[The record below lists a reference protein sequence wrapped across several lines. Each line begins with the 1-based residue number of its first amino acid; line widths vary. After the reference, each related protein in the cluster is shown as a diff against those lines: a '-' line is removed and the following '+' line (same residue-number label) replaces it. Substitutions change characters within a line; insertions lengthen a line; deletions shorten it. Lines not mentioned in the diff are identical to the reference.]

1 MRLTLARHVEGL
13 SAKVVIDRPDGPEI
27 LELMPDMDNHH
38 SLTSHAVP
46 AEPHEFNA
54 TLVLTAS
61 DTSETLPFRMV
72 EPDGHHH

>member
-1 MRLTLARHVEGL
+1 
-13 SAKVVIDRPDGPEI
+13 
-27 LELMPDMDNHH
+27 MPDMDNHH

-61 DTSETLPFRMV
+61 DTSEPLPFRMV

>member
-1 MRLTLARHVEGL
+1 MTPMFCPLP
-13 SAKVVIDRPDGPEI
+13 SAKVVIDRHDGLDV
-27 LELMPDMDNHH
+27 LELVPDMYNHH

-46 AEPHEFNA
+46 AEPHEFDA